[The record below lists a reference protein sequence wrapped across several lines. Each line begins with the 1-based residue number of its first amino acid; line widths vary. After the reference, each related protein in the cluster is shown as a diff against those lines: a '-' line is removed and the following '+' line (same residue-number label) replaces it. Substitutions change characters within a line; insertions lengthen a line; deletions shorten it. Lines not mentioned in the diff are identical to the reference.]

1 MSETKEILLKV
12 VSQINDLEIVEN
24 EFSRVEQNKEKL
36 KSSINDS
43 LRKLERKNKEIE
55 DLTGFSFGGLVT
67 SIFKDKKKLLDFKH
81 DEYYK
86 LSKHYDSLKN
96 EMSTIEFEYKILNKK
111 LNSLLQLKQKLK
123 ALIEKREKELIAE
136 NSSQG
141 FTLKKVIEGIN
152 KEFDFKYKTQNAIK
166 IIDKLFTKL
175 TLLSAALREVE
186 GHSSWKTRRSRRSLH
201 SRNTAINNA
210 KEFNIES
217 KLLLNNLDNA
227 LRDIGDS
234 IGRID
239 LRIID
244 FESYFG
250 VLFDNIFSDLIIK
263 KRVSE
268 AVVNV
273 ENVYQKLKTMKFEL
287 EKRLKKSSSN
297 ISRLNEVKEKII
309 LE

>member
-1 MSETKEILLKV
+1 MSETKKILSEIL
-12 VSQINDLEIVEN
+12 SQINDLELVEK
-24 EFSRVEQNKEKL
+24 EFSRVELNKEKL
-36 KSSINDS
+36 KSSIDES
-43 LRKLERKNKEIE
+43 LKKLEKKNREIE
-55 DLTGFSFGGLVT
+55 ELSGFSFGGLVT
-67 SIFKDKKKLLDFKH
+67 SIFKDKKKLLEFKH

-86 LSKHYDSLKN
+86 LSQHYDSLKN
-96 EMSTIEFEYKILNKK
+96 EMSTIDFEYNILSKK
-111 LNSLLQLKQKLK
+111 LNDLLQLKQKLK
-123 ALIEKREKELIAE
+123 ALMEKRENELLSE
-136 NSSQG
+136 NSQQG
-141 FTLKKVIEGIN
+141 NTLNQIIDDISEKNTILE
-152 KEFDFKYKTQNAIK
+152 KTQRAIK

-175 TLLSAALREVE
+175 TLFSAALREVE
-186 GHSSWKTRRSRRSLH
+186 GYSSWKTRRTRRS
-201 SRNTAINNA
+201 SYERNTAINNA

-227 LRDIGDS
+227 LRDIGNS

-244 FESYFG
+244 FESYLG

-273 ENVYQKLKTMKFEL
+273 ESVYQKLKLMKYDL
-287 EKRLKKSSSN
+287 ENNLKDYSEK
-297 ISRLNEVKEKII
+297 ISRLKQVKTKII